1 MLNRLLEGALH
12 LPIYRSLPADSSAEP
27 RLEPYPNKFERVDA
41 IDQMESKIPLQ
52 FPSRLYVAS
61 IYICATLPAAGIYAT
76 KYRLYLQPHIRL
88 AGILNWPGRL
98 GILLRNTRS
107 HTLHM

>member
-61 IYICATLPAAGIYAT
+61 IYIYVLPFQRLVYMRPNIAYICSHIYVW
-76 KYRLYLQPHIRL
+76 LVFSI
-88 AGILNWPGRL
+88 GRAVWEYC
-98 GILLRNTRS
+98 
-107 HTLHM
+107 